1 MSFILSSNIIL
12 TIKTLLYL
20 IIVSI
25 ICNFISQFALNLLNI
40 NLNYPNFKTYIHKNG
55 VYFTIFSYAIITPL
69 LEELSFRLWLNYSKT
84 NIYISLL
91 STILLLLKSNLS
103 SNICLFILI
112 ATFMIAIILEFNE
125 LQPSFFWRKHSRIIS
140 LFSCLLFGICHVFN
154 FKTNNTILLLSP
166 IITLQQLSLGV
177 ILANTRIKNGIF
189 YSILCHS
196 LYNSLVI
203 SLEFME

>member
-1 MSFILSSNIIL
+1 MSSTLRSNIIL
-12 TIKTLLYL
+12 IIKILLCL
-20 IIVSI
+20 IIVSLI
-25 ICNFISQFALNLLNI
+25 FGFISQLALNFLNI
-40 NLNYPNFKTYIHKNG
+40 NLNYPNFKTYIYKNG
-55 VYFTIFSYAIITPL
+55 IYFTIFSYAIITPL

-112 ATFMIAIILEFNE
+112 ATFMIAIILEFKNI
-125 LQPSFFWRKHSRIIS
+125 QPSFFWHKHSKIIF

-177 ILANTRIKNGIF
+177 ILANTRIKNGLF

-203 SLEFME
+203 LIDFME